1 MFVEQSLVLGV
12 LPKECQVDDA
22 NGLPKVANLFTCAVD
37 DVGYFVSCYKFQILN
52 WIIYEKWLPELKTH
66 PR

>member
-22 NGLPKVANLFTCAVD
+22 NGLPKVANLFTRTVD

>member
-22 NGLPKVANLFTCAVD
+22 NGLPKVANLFTCTVD

-52 WIIYEKWLPELKTH
+52 
-66 PR
+66 